1 MEVEALELQ
10 KLLDSSPESNDLSPN
25 VYNINESSSKSKRK
39 KFLVVKANEKEKPN
53 DPLLPAWD
61 FSDENLSEENK
72 IENPLD
78 VTLASIEED
87 DDDIF
92 SNEILKEFKKYRES
106 EGQDTITSLS
116 NNIYQK
122 QLAKIRRKASIR
134 SSVTENS
141 CENSDRKKNIE
152 PENSIDSQITSLKS
166 IFKSQESL
174 FSRKSVKL
182 FDSISTFVQDGQ
194 KAITKQSSSPVQI
207 PNSQMSVSNQYLNKL
222 KKTPEPSE
230 KIKDSIGTNINKS
243 DQVFEVFQN
252 CITNTEQI
260 DKDMLDKFVS
270 TYKILQ
276 LKYQSKKDT
285 NRRIC
290 LIAELFVFL
299 AILVLAICFVKTVL
313 TQIRVIKM
321 YSDVQNA
328 LPEYGLNIFNVSIN
342 FSSKK

>member
-1 MEVEALELQ
+1 MEIEALELH
-10 KLLDSSPESNDLSPN
+10 KLLDSSPESNDLLPS
-25 VYNINESSSKSKRK
+25 VYSINESSSKPKGK
-39 KFLVVKANEKEKPN
+39 KFLVVKASQKEKPN
-53 DPLLPAWD
+53 DPSVPVWD

-72 IENPLD
+72 VENVLD
-78 VTLASIEED
+78 VTLASIEDD

-92 SNEILKEFKKYRES
+92 SNEILNEFKQYRDL

-116 NNIYQK
+116 NNIYRK
-122 QLAKIRRKASIR
+122 QLAKIRRKSSIR
-134 SSVTENS
+134 SSGTENS
-141 CENSDRKKNIE
+141 SENCDRKKNIE

-182 FDSISTFVQDGQ
+182 FDSLSTFVQDGP
-194 KAITKQSSSPVQI
+194 KTIPRPMSSPVQ
-207 PNSQMSVSNQYLNKL
+207 NANTQMSVSNQYLNKQ
-222 KKTPEPSE
+222 KKIPEPSE
-230 KIKDSIGTNINKS
+230 KIKDSISKS

-276 LKYQSKKDT
+276 IKYQHKKDT

-299 AILVLAICFVKTVL
+299 AILFLTICFVKTVL
-313 TQIRVIKM
+313 TQIKVIKM
-321 YSDVQNA
+321 YSDVQEK
-328 LPEYGLNIFNVSIN
+328 LPEYGLNYSNYSMN